1 MLPKGCKMSKGPK
14 LPAAANLLIASR
26 IKPGR
31 SSTALTTALGKHP
44 LVTQGEMLKGRHAA
58 PALPMPRQLPK
69 GKPEPVIAEVVGAVR
84 NPLKSI
90 ADLGL
95 LVRDARKAMKMNQA
109 EFAAHAGVGR
119 RFVSELEGGKPSLE
133 FDKVL
138 ACAGA
143 AGVDLFAT
151 KRRA

>member
-1 MLPKGCKMSKGPK
+1 MSKESK
-14 LPAAANLLIASR
+14 LPAAANLLLASR
-26 IKPGR
+26 MKPG
-31 SSTALTTALGKHP
+31 SSGAALITALGKHP
-44 LVTQGEMLKGRHAA
+44 LVVQGEMLKARH
-58 PALPMPRQLPK
+58 PNLSIPSQLFMPEGEPK
-69 GKPEPVIAEVVGAVR
+69 PGIAEAVGQTR

-90 ADLGL
+90 AELGL
-95 LVRDARKAMKMNQA
+95 MVRDARKAMKMNQA

-143 AGVDLFAT
+143 AGVDLFAK

>member
-1 MLPKGCKMSKGPK
+1 MSNESK
-14 LPAAANLLIASR
+14 LPAAANLLLASR
-26 IKPGR
+26 MRPG
-31 SSTALTTALGKHP
+31 SSNLALMTALGKHP
-44 LVTQGEMLKGRHAA
+44 LVALGEMLKANHPILFLPSPLAKTEGRPD
-58 PALPMPRQLPK
+58 PAIS
-69 GKPEPVIAEVVGAVR
+69 EAVGAIR
-84 NPLKSI
+84 EPLKSI

-151 KRRA
+151 RRRA

>member
-1 MLPKGCKMSKGPK
+1 MLPKGCKMSNESK
-14 LPAAANLLIASR
+14 LPAAAYLLLASR
-26 IKPGR
+26 MRPG
-31 SSTALTTALGKHP
+31 SSNLALMTALGKHP
-44 LVTQGEMLKGRHAA
+44 LVAQGEMLKAQY
-58 PALPMPRQLPK
+58 PALFLPSPATTTER
-69 GKPEPVIAEVVGAVR
+69 KPEPVIAEVVGSVR

-95 LVRDARKAMKMNQA
+95 MVRDARKAMKMNQA

>member
-1 MLPKGCKMSKGPK
+1 MQDISKESK
-14 LPAAANLLIASR
+14 LPAAANLLLASR
-26 IKPGR
+26 MKPG
-31 SSTALTTALGKHP
+31 SSGAALITALGKHP
-44 LVTQGEMLKGRHAA
+44 LVVQGEMLKARH
-58 PALPMPRQLPK
+58 PNLSIPSQLFMPEGEPK
-69 GKPEPVIAEVVGAVR
+69 PRIAEAVGQTR

-90 ADLGL
+90 AELGL
-95 LVRDARKAMKMNQA
+95 MVRDARKAMKMNQA

-143 AGVDLFAT
+143 AGVDLFAK

>member
-1 MLPKGCKMSKGPK
+1 MSNESK
-14 LPAAANLLIASR
+14 LSAAANLLIASR
-26 IKPGR
+26 MKPGH
-31 SSTALTTALGKHP
+31 SSTALMTALGKHP
-44 LVTQGEMLKGRHAA
+44 LAVLGEVFKARHANSSI
-58 PALPMPRQLPK
+58 PMPRHLPEE
-69 GKPEPVIAEVVGAVR
+69 KPDPVIAEVVGPVR

-95 LVRDARKAMKMNQA
+95 MVRDARKAMKMNQA

-119 RFVSELEGGKPSLE
+119 RFVSELERGKPSLE